1 VCAAH
6 RKIMSKEQRSRRSR
20 NDYRSYSDVSTWDI
34 IRLENQSVL
43 DYRFRPRYIDRR
55 VKRAIAALKEHG
67 V

>member
-1 VCAAH
+1 
-6 RKIMSKEQRSRRSR
+6 MSKEQRVRRSR
-20 NDYRSYSDVSTWDI
+20 SDYRFYRDLPTWDI

-43 DYRFRPRYIDRR
+43 NYHFRPRYIDRR